1 MNNAKNRLTESRTNR
16 FSVGEDLV
24 KLGIDL
30 VESAERLQKFLSKKF
45 YSRATD
51 YAPEEA
57 SAAIKECEAILSQIK
72 SSLVL
77 PKAQTFGDF
86 KKVFEEILGGIRLG
100 RIKLDK
106 DMYRNAIRLYNDMKE
121 TSEWFAKIVD
131 KVTDYYPDDFYG
143 EDSDDAIAALILAL
157 KRLKVIK

>member
-30 VESAERLQKFLSKKF
+30 VESSERLQKFLSKEF

-51 YAPEEA
+51 YVPEEA
-57 SAAIKECEAILSQIK
+57 STAVKECEAILSQIK
-72 SSLVL
+72 ASLLL
-77 PKAQTFGDF
+77 PKTPTFDDF
-86 KKVFEEILGGIRLG
+86 KKVFVEILGGIRIG
-100 RIKLDK
+100 RIKLDR
-106 DMYRNAIRLYNDMKE
+106 DMYRNASRLYNDMKE

-131 KVTDYYPDDFYG
+131 KVTDYYSDIFYG
-143 EDSDDAIAALILAL
+143 EDSDKAIAALILTL

>member
-30 VESAERLQKFLSKKF
+30 VESSERLQKFLSKEF

-51 YAPEEA
+51 YVPEEA
-57 SAAIKECEAILSQIK
+57 STAVKECEAILSQIK
-72 SSLVL
+72 ASLLL
-77 PKAQTFGDF
+77 PKTPTFDDF
-86 KKVFEEILGGIRLG
+86 KKVFVETLGGIRIG
-100 RIKLDK
+100 RIKLDR
-106 DMYRNAIRLYNDMKE
+106 DMYRNASRLYNDMKE
-121 TSEWFAKIVD
+121 NSEWFAKIAD
-131 KVTDYYPDDFYG
+131 KVTDYYSDIFYG
-143 EDSDDAIAALILAL
+143 EDSDKAIAALILTL